1 MHSLTSSR
9 LWKLH
14 RTDFAISLCD
24 FHRLLAGKIIEVANM
39 QKELT
44 GWQRLLKEDPQLY
57 LLLDEDELTDE
68 EYQTI
73 LDEVDY
79 D

>member
-44 GWQRLLKEDPQLY
+44 GWQRLLEDP
-57 LLLDEDELTDE
+57 TG
-68 EYQTI
+68 I
-73 LDEVDY
+73 LKEVNY
-79 D
+79 DD